1 MLQNSTIIE
10 LVNELYNK
18 IREIEKESPY
28 KGGDRERITAAA
40 VDIKGS
46 GGHKP
51 AANLGQATSTTS
63 SNIVSSSSSQWT
75 SSAAD
80 CNLEPGQGGGG
91 GGDTVDSGT
100 KSGGPAASAN
110 QVSECRE

>member
-28 KGGDRERITAAA
+28 KGGDRERITAV

-51 AANLGQATSTTS
+51 AASLGQATSTTS

-100 KSGGPAASAN
+100 KSGGAAASAN
-110 QVSECRE
+110 QVSERRE